1 MAAATPV
8 PQHPAIHRDQRDV
21 VLAWAC
27 LIASPVFFVLAFVTG
42 EGLGSALD
50 ADTGT
55 APPFGVGVLVVGAAL
70 IVFAIPAVLAWWFAR
85 RAKVRGDTRGRV
97 PAIVLTVLVIAFAAQ
112 NLLAW
117 VMSLVLS

>member
-1 MAAATPV
+1 MAATPV
-8 PQHPAIHRDQRDV
+8 PQHPVVHRDQRDV

-27 LIASPVFFVLAFVTG
+27 LGASPVFFVLAFVTG

-50 ADTGT
+50 ADTGA
-55 APPFGVGVLVVGAAL
+55 APPFGAGVLVVGAAL
-70 IVFAIPAVLAWWFAR
+70 AVFTLPAVLAWWFAH

-97 PAIVLTVLVIAFAAQ
+97 PAIVLTVLVAAFAAQ

-117 VMSLVLS
+117 VMTVVLT

>member
-1 MAAATPV
+1 MAATPV
-8 PQHPAIHRDQRDV
+8 PQHPVVHRDQRDV

-27 LIASPVFFVLAFVTG
+27 LVASPVFFVLAFVTG

-50 ADTGT
+50 ADTGA
-55 APPFGVGVLVVGAAL
+55 APPFGIGVLVVGAAL
-70 IVFAIPAVLAWWFAR
+70 AVFALPAVLAWWFAH

-97 PAIVLTVLVIAFAAQ
+97 PAIVLTVLLGAFAAQ

-117 VMSLVLS
+117 VMDVVLT